1 MLAPGLLG
9 LGMALERNQTAL
21 EEEIRESQARIQ
33 PHLDPLEAEYKRAC
47 GKAYG
52 NNPSDPDVAEDP
64 ENQRQAWLRGFL
76 AEVGQ
81 GVPECAIEAQGIEWP
96 EGRAHLL
103 EAACNQ
109 NAHQLRLRSFVQRT
123 AVEFGFR
130 SSRAVCGLQKV
141 GGSVTPTVADLDFD
155 ELLKDSTV
163 TGWDKARWT
172 AHYVAQDVDDVIE
185 RAKKNKGEGWNLEVL
200 HRVKANLGRA
210 PQDEKKAP
218 SSVRRNQ
225 LRWWVMHE
233 KDYACKKGKD
243 ERTGHHGSLHFVL
256 DPRLTS
262 SMQGADKALVGSTLL
277 RESEPF
283 FGSWH
288 GPHAFSAGMKI
299 GTLAVELAPM
309 VAMAVQSGRLN
320 DAARVI
326 AQGLESYKRNGVVNG
341 DQHADLIRNT
351 PHGYLITLPA
361 GAQISNLFGEIES
374 GGITSQ
380 MVEAFKLMMESA
392 QRASG
397 GLYSNLGEVDSEAT
411 ATAIQSAA
419 IGYASTMGLWTSN
432 YLDFLRQI
440 FEKWAYW
447 FDLSPDVRT
456 RVQVPPEIA
465 AQLGLETPFAEIT
478 GEVTPRNVESHRSLA
493 LAIDAFS
500 VKAKNEMTMAQDVAV
515 VTGAVQFLA
524 SLGPYGAAVDAD
536 KFMRAVSRSR
546 GIKWAERLIDS
557 RVFYALA
564 AMQAGQQQAGQ
575 PQSTGAPKQQIQ
587 LGSTRPQSGGGGTST
602 SANPQATSKSSRPGY
617 GAKKPS
623 GQKKAVA

>member
-1 MLAPGLLG
+1 
-9 LGMALERNQTAL
+9 MALERTQAAL
-21 EEEIRESQARIQ
+21 EEEIRESQARIK
-33 PHLDPLEAEYKRAC
+33 PHLDTLDAEYRRAC
-47 GKAYG
+47 GKAWG
-52 NNPSDPDVAEDP
+52 DNGTNVDVDEDP

-109 NAHQLRLRSFVQRT
+109 NARQLRLRDFVQRT

-130 SSRAVCGLQKV
+130 SARAVTGLQKV
-141 GGSVTPTVADLDFD
+141 GASATPVVSDLDFD

-163 TGWDKARWT
+163 TSRDKARWT
-172 AHYVAQDVDDVIE
+172 GHYVARDIDDVIE
-185 RAKKNKGEGWNLEVL
+185 RAKTDKSWNLDIL
-200 HRVKANLGRA
+200 QRIKANLGRA
-210 PQDEKKAP
+210 PQDEAKAP

-225 LRWWVMHE
+225 LRWWVLWE

-243 ERTGHHGSLHFVL
+243 EGTGHHGSLHFVV

-262 SMQGADKALVGSTLL
+262 AIKGADKAAIDKSLI

-283 FGSWH
+283 FGSWT
-288 GPHAFSAGMKI
+288 GPHAFAAGMKI
-299 GTLAVELAPM
+299 GTLSEELAPM

-326 AQGLESYKRNGVVNG
+326 AHGLESYKNNGVVQG
-341 DQHADLIRNT
+341 DENADLVRTT
-351 PHGYLITLPA
+351 PHGQIITLPY
-361 GAQISNLFGEIES
+361 GAQISNLFGQIES
-374 GGITSQ
+374 GGITPQ
-380 MVEAFKLMMESA
+380 MVDAFKLMMESA

-397 GLYSNLGEVDSEAT
+397 GLYSNLGEVDSQAT

-432 YLDFLRQI
+432 YLDFLRQV

-456 RVQVPPEIA
+456 KVGPIPPEIA
-465 AQLGLETPFAEIT
+465 AQLGSQVDPENPFAMLRGGIVEAQD
-478 GEVTPRNVESHRSLA
+478 VESHRNIA
-493 LAIDAFS
+493 LTIDAFS

-536 KFMRAVSRSR
+536 KFMRAVARSR

-557 RVFYALA
+557 RVLYTLA
-564 AMQAGQQQAGQ
+564 AMQVGSQEQTQ
-575 PQSTGAPKQQIQ
+575 PQPTGAPKQQIQ
-587 LGSTRPQSGGGGTST
+587 LGSTRPQSGGGGATT
-602 SANPQATSKSSRPGY
+602 SASGTKPQGPGY
-617 GAKKPS
+617 GAKGTS
-623 GQKKAVA
+623 KATGPRKVA